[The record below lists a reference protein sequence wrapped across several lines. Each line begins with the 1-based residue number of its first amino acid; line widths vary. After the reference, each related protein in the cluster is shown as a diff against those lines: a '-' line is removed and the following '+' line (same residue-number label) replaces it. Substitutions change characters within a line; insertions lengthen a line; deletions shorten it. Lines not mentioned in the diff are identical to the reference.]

1 MEECP
6 NLEKRKTPYFIP
18 KTAPAT
24 VEGVARLREEFYGA
38 VRSARLTEGHPLH
51 AAQDA
56 VDLLD
61 RLGSG
66 FPVSHREC
74 SDARDG
80 LKALLAANRGRK
92 SSRAKR

>member
-6 NLEKRKTPYFIP
+6 NCDKRTTPYFIP

-24 VEGVARLREEFYGA
+24 VEGAARLREEFYDA
-38 VRSARLTEGHPLH
+38 VRSARLKEGDPLH
-51 AAQDA
+51 VVQDA

-80 LKALLAANRGRK
+80 LKALLAANRGRTF
-92 SSRAKR
+92 SGAKR